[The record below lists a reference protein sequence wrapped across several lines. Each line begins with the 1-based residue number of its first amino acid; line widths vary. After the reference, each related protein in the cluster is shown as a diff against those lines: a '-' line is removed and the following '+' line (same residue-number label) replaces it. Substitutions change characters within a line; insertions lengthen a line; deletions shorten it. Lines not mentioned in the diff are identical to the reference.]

1 MYAWPETLLSFDSMP
16 LRSDTNCGCRISP
29 LRSQAPESHHTPY
42 DLLCRSDF
50 VTLLCHLDAVHAFT
64 KGLSLSAQSH
74 GEVHHSLS

>member
-16 LRSDTNCGCRISP
+16 LRSDTNCSCRISP
-29 LRSQAPESHHTPY
+29 LRSQAPESH
-42 DLLCRSDF
+42 RSDS